1 MITKKERI
9 LKYLQKEHDE
19 YMRSNKEIP
28 EKIEGFLYC
37 YDDIDYPLNRI
48 FSFLH
53 FDINTLFDFLNN
65 LSPSSYINAQNSKSF
80 QKFIKSIRDLQST
93 LEDSEYDFRL
103 TPYYDE
109 KLKEIE
115 KFLYSMGSQLPY
127 KFPKFTLERLDP
139 IFTLKSAI
147 STNCT
152 GSVIPFPLK
161 TIGEGSYATVHKY
174 KDTFYNCFFAVKK
187 ARKGLTE
194 DELKRFHIEFLEMKK
209 LNSPFVLKVYK
220 FDKEQRQYIMEYADH
235 SLHKYFKLYNNK
247 ITLPKRINLIQ
258 QVFKAFIYIHSKSV
272 LHRDISPSNIL
283 IKVYEGTEI
292 IKVSDFGLVKLKDS
306 QLTNLYTEI
315 KGAFNDPQLALVG
328 FSNYKMQHEIYAL
341 TRLLHFILTGRT
353 TTSDYTNSLFQSFFD
368 KGTHPNIEKRY
379 SNVNEMQ
386 DAFKEIISTL
396 QKVNV

>member
-1 MITKKERI
+1 D
-9 LKYLQKEHDE
+9 H
-19 YMRSNKEIP
+19 
-28 EKIEGFLYC
+28 
-37 YDDIDYPLNRI
+37 
-48 FSFLH
+48 
-53 FDINTLFDFLNN
+53 
-65 LSPSSYINAQNSKSF
+65 
-80 QKFIKSIRDLQST
+80 
-93 LEDSEYDFRL
+93 
-103 TPYYDE
+103 
-109 KLKEIE
+109 
-115 KFLYSMGSQLPY
+115 
-127 KFPKFTLERLDP
+127 
-139 IFTLKSAI
+139 
-147 STNCT
+147 
-152 GSVIPFPLK
+152 
-161 TIGEGSYATVHKY
+161 
-174 KDTFYNCFFAVKK
+174 
-187 ARKGLTE
+187 
-194 DELKRFHIEFLEMKK
+194 
-209 LNSPFVLKVYK
+209 
-220 FDKEQRQYIMEYADH
+220 RQYIMEYADH